1 MQVPKAKRYEY
12 VCKECGRT
20 YYSIV
25 PNQKRNLCNTCQHYY
40 ADIFDS
46 LMELIKEDKN
56 ET

>member
-12 VCKECGRT
+12 VCKACGRT

-25 PNQKRNLCNTCQHYY
+25 PNQKQGLCNTCQLYF
-40 ADIFDS
+40 ADFLDS
-46 LMELIKEDKN
+46 MTELIKEDKN